1 MLPGLVCF
9 SFLKIR
15 FGSEFEP
22 TDVIIAIVPRSLIG
36 MAHVCT
42 RFQFIVPIGWQLVHP
57 GPLLPLLFPPRIW
70 PASKLAECPPGHSI
84 RFLIKSGLPC
94 PSA

>member
-15 FGSEFEP
+15 FGSGFEP

-57 GPLLPLLFPPRIW
+57 GPLLPLLFLREFGLRRNW
-70 PASKLAECPPGHSI
+70 LSARQVI
-84 RFLIKSGLPC
+84 R
-94 PSA
+94 